1 MANYYYLIAGL
12 ADIQLDAEKL
22 PYSVGAFREEV
33 VPQLTKADRK
43 IIGLALADY
52 DNQCLLA
59 LLKKQKEGAELTL
72 DDSVQTGFCSVA
84 QLAGVIESARNG
96 EPDGNEAPGYMYRFA
111 REYLNDG
118 WQDYAAFA
126 VDRLSQLFYE
136 HALKS
141 SNEFVHEWF
150 RFNLDL
156 NNIQVA
162 MTARKHGV
170 QARNL
175 IIGDGEV
182 ADALR
187 SSGAK
192 DWGLSQTIDY
202 LDRLMRIQEIDD
214 LSAREREVD
223 MLKWNWFEENTF
235 FHFFTVEKLFAFVV
249 RLDIVDRWLKLDK
262 DKGQEL
268 FRSLIGSLKSGVEV
282 PGEFM

>member
-12 ADIQLDAEKL
+12 ADVQLDADKL
-22 PYSVGAFREEV
+22 PYSIGAFREEV
-33 VPQLTKADRK
+33 VPQLTAEDRK
-43 IIGLALADY
+43 LIGLALADY
-52 DNQCLLA
+52 DNRNLLA
-59 LLKKQKEGAELTL
+59 LLKKEKAGEELMP
-72 DDSVQTGFCSVA
+72 DESMQTGICSID
-84 QLAGVIESARNG
+84 QLAGVIESVRNG
-96 EPDGNEAPGYMYRFA
+96 ESDGNDAPKYMYSFV
-111 REYLNDG
+111 REYLNDS
-118 WQDYAAFA
+118 WHDSAAF
-126 VDRLSQLFYE
+126 VGDRLSQLFYGY
-136 HALKS
+136 ALES
-141 SNEFVHEWF
+141 GNEFVRNWF

-162 MTARKHGV
+162 ITARKHGLQV
-170 QARNL
+170 QNL

-192 DWGLSQTIDY
+192 DWGLSQSIDY

-223 MLKWNWFEENTF
+223 MIKWNWLEDNTF

-249 RLDIVDRWLKLDK
+249 RLDIVDRWLRLDK

-268 FRSLIGSLKSGVEV
+268 FRSLIGSLKGEVEI